1 MAILK
6 LLGASKIENFKRL
19 SNVEIPKTITNVM
32 QVPKGFQIVKGD
44 IVKRCYKIAAI
55 ESKAITEMSY

>member
-1 MAILK
+1 MMILK

-19 SNVEIPKTITNVM
+19 SNIEIPRTITNVI

-44 IVKRCYKIAAI
+44 IVKIAAI
-55 ESKAITEMSY
+55 ESIAITEMSY